1 MGEGWCLGR
10 PGLGRTTGGL
20 GFRDR
25 EAFPS
30 PWNTLPH
37 LRSTLSSK
45 APFAQVAIY
54 VSVSPKP
61 GETQVASGPQ
71 SPYRTGKVLGRGAV
85 GLAGRVPDGT
95 QSCLGRRGR
104 PLCQPSVHPG
114 LRSCSSRAEIKTRGN
129 ACTRS
134 LRQGQAP
141 RRERRRQHGTE
152 RRRPGQE
159 GAEQWA
165 EPGREGLEEAC
176 SA

>member
-1 MGEGWCLGR
+1 MGKGMGEGWCLGR

-61 GETQVASGPQ
+61 GEAQVASGPQ

-85 GLAGRVPDGT
+85 GLAGPP
-95 QSCLGRRGR
+95 QRGR
-104 PLCQPSVHPG
+104 GWGAARLLVKLQPPG
-114 LRSCSSRAEIKTRGN
+114 PQFIHS
-129 ACTRS
+129 
-134 LRQGQAP
+134 
-141 RRERRRQHGTE
+141 
-152 RRRPGQE
+152 
-159 GAEQWA
+159 
-165 EPGREGLEEAC
+165 
-176 SA
+176 